1 MNHDSDALLN
11 LKIPPHSIDAEQSIL
26 GGLMLDSSVWDK
38 VVDVV
43 SERDFYREDHR
54 IIFCHIIKMIDAAR
68 PIDLITVSESLE
80 RNGHLESVGGMAYL
94 GSITKNT
101 PSAANIRHY
110 GEIVRDRAIL
120 RRLITLC
127 NQISEISFH
136 PQGRSARDI
145 LDESERKIFEI
156 AEHGGR
162 GMSGFADIQIILDE
176 VMEKIQEI
184 QESGPSSITG
194 VPAGYADLDEMT
206 SGFQSGDLIIIA
218 GRPSMGK
225 TAFSLNIAEY
235 VAVQQM
241 LPVGIFSM
249 EMSSTQLAM
258 RMISSMSRLNQRR
271 VRNAQLTN
279 DEWERLVTAFGLLK
293 DAPIYIDES
302 AALNAYE
309 VRARVRRLHRHYGGK
324 LGLVIVDY
332 LQLMSSS
339 LSQTDTRANVVSE
352 ISRSLK
358 ALAKEVNCPVIA
370 LSQLS
375 RRVEERGDKRPQM
388 NDLRESG
395 AIEQDAD
402 LILMLYRDE
411 YYNRDSREKGVCEV
425 IIGKQRNGPVGTVK
439 LHFSGDITRFENL
452 APTHTY

>member
-1 MNHDSDALLN
+1 MKNETIE
-11 LKIPPHSIDAEQSIL
+11 LKIPPHSVDAEQAVL

-38 VVDVV
+38 VVDVL
-43 SERDFYREDHR
+43 SESDFYRDDHR
-54 IIFCHIIKMIDAAR
+54 LIFSHIMKMIDLSR
-68 PIDLITVSESLE
+68 PIDLVTVSESLE
-80 RNGHLESVGGMAYL
+80 RSDHLEHVGGVAYL
-94 GSITKNT
+94 AAVTKNT

-110 GEIVRDRAIL
+110 AEIVRDRAIL
-120 RRLITLC
+120 RRLITLS
-127 NQISEISFH
+127 SEIAELAFH
-136 PQGRSARDI
+136 PRGRVASDI

-156 AEHGGR
+156 AERGGK
-162 GMSGFADIQIILDE
+162 GFTGFTDIQVVLDE
-176 VMEKIQEI
+176 VMERLQEI
-184 QESGPSSITG
+184 QESGPSNITG

-206 SGFQSGDLIIIA
+206 SGFQPGDLIIIA

-249 EMSSTQLAM
+249 EMSNTQLAM
-258 RMISSMSRLNQRR
+258 RMISSMSRLNQRK

-279 DEWERLVTAFGLLK
+279 DEWERLVTSFGLLK

-302 AALNAYE
+302 AALNSYE

-332 LQLMSSS
+332 LQLMSSTG
-339 LSQTDTRANVVSE
+339 SQSDTRATAVSE

-425 IIGKQRNGPVGTVK
+425 IIGKQRNGPVGTVR

-452 APTHTY
+452 APVHAY